1 MPNKP
6 RPSRRLAPRLV
17 AGIILLMAGGLL
29 GCTGVMHGTIVG
41 AAGEPVADAPVR
53 LACAD
58 RVYETRTDADGHYR
72 LTMPETGACN
82 LQVLTPARTQDVT
95 AAAAAPVYAFP
106 HRTEYNFALRWAEA
120 GPTLAPEPR
129 ERY

>member
-1 MPNKP
+1 MPIKLGP
-6 RPSRRLAPRLV
+6 RRLALRLITGV
-17 AGIILLMAGGLL
+17 MPLMAGGLL

-41 AAGEPVADAPVR
+41 AAGEPIANAPVR

-58 RVYETRTDADGHYR
+58 RLYETRTDAGGRYR
-72 LTMPETGACN
+72 LATPETGACN
-82 LQVLTPARTQDVT
+82 LQVLTPIRDQDLT

-106 HRTEYNFALRWAEA
+106 HRTEYNFALQRTEA
-120 GPTLAPEPR
+120 GPTLVPEPR